1 MSDDILFNASLS
13 TFISRLSFEISS
25 FNEVDFFST
34 SETSLAILSSS
45 SFNLS
50 DISIDFCVSKLVKST
65 VLNFSISRL
74 YWAVNN
80 DFLSFKVSSS
90 TLTGL
95 SWLFKSDNSFFL
107 LSIKAVFFWNFSS
120 NSAILEFT
128 ALSATTSLPSYDKIE
143 PV

>member
-1 MSDDILFNASLS
+1 MSDDILFNAFLS

-65 VLNFSISRL
+65 VLNFSI
-74 YWAVNN
+74 
-80 DFLSFKVSSS
+80 
-90 TLTGL
+90 
-95 SWLFKSDNSFFL
+95 
-107 LSIKAVFFWNFSS
+107 
-120 NSAILEFT
+120 
-128 ALSATTSLPSYDKIE
+128 
-143 PV
+143 